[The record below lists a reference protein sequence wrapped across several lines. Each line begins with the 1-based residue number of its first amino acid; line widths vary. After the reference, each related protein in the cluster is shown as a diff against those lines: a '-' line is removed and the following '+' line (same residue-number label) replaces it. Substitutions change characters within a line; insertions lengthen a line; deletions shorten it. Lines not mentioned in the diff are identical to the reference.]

1 MPKGQKVNVKD
12 KVDDN
17 VCDLSLCELKEVPVK
32 EIASFKRV
40 NVLDLSSNLLMSL
53 GKNFTT
59 LTRLVKLDLS
69 KNQIKFLPDDFGL
82 LRNLRHLDLYDN
94 QLEHLPLSFGDL
106 TNLRYLDLK
115 GNPLTP
121 ALAKIVGINM
131 TMKECQ
137 DSAKRTVKFMSD
149 MQIEA
154 IKAKE
159 QYRLE
164 ILQKQMANNDKE
176 NNEEDT
182 PNNNSEQQSKTKK
195 NKKSKSKKKTNS
207 NGSDGS
213 NKNSTATSSV
223 MGAND
228 NITIAKATKSKKSA
242 NGTIKGSSSSSAT
255 NSTST
260 ALTSLM
266 IFLLMV
272 AFNIVLI
279 YMIMFKNPEI
289 AEKLVESIPHQYR
302 DWILTKTE
310 IFRLRVTDWITQFRT
325 PPEEH

>member
-1 MPKGQKVNVKD
+1 MPKGPKVNVKE
-12 KVDDN
+12 KVEDN
-17 VCDLSLCELKEVPVK
+17 VCDLSLCELKDVPVK

-40 NVLDLSSNLLMSL
+40 NALDLSSNLLMSL

-131 TMKECQ
+131 TMKDCQ
-137 DSAKRTVKFMSD
+137 DCAKRTVKFMSD

-159 QYRLE
+159 QYRQE
-164 ILQKQMANNDKE
+164 ILQKQMANGLDIDDE
-176 NNEEDT
+176 PATASNNGE
-182 PNNNSEQQSKTKK
+182 QSKSKK
-195 NKKSKSKKKTNS
+195 NKKSKSKKKSNNS
-207 NGSDGS
+207 LDGS
-213 NKNSTATSSV
+213 NKNNATTASSIL
-223 MGAND
+223 GAND
-228 NITIAKATKSKKSA
+228 NITIAKATKSKKST
-242 NGTIKGSSSSSAT
+242 NGSINSSS
-255 NSTST
+255 NSPPST

-272 AFNIVLI
+272 AFNVVLI

-289 AEKLVESIPHQYR
+289 AEKIVESIPHQYR

>member
-1 MPKGQKVNVKD
+1 MAKGSKINVKD

-53 GKNFTT
+53 GKNFII

-131 TMKECQ
+131 TMKDCQ

-164 ILQKQMANNDKE
+164 ILQKQMANGKE
-176 NNEEDT
+176 MDEDNTTSSNNG
-182 PNNNSEQQSKTKK
+182 EQQSKTKK
-195 NKKSKSKKKTNS
+195 NKKTKSKKKNA
-207 NGSDGS
+207 NGSEAS
-213 NKNSTATSSV
+213 NKSGAATTSLMAS
-223 MGAND
+223 ND
-228 NITIAKATKSKKSA
+228 NITIAKANKSKKSA
-242 NGTIKGSSSSSAT
+242 NGVIKGSSSNSS
-255 NSTST
+255 ST

-272 AFNIVLI
+272 AFNVVLI

>member
-1 MPKGQKVNVKD
+1 MPKAPKINVKE
-12 KVDDN
+12 KVVDDN
-17 VCDLSLCELKEVPVK
+17 ICDLSLCELKEIPVK
-32 EIASFKRV
+32 EIVALKRV
-40 NVLDLSSNLLMSL
+40 TVLDLSSNLLLSL

-69 KNQIKFLPDDFGL
+69 KNQIRFLPDDFGL
-82 LRNLRHLDLYDN
+82 LRNLRHLDLYNN

-121 ALAKIVGINM
+121 ALAKIVGINL
-131 TMKECQ
+131 TMKDCQ
-137 DSAKRTVKFMSD
+137 ESAKRTVRFMSS

-159 QYRLE
+159 QY
-164 ILQKQMANNDKE
+164 KQELLLKQNAHVTDE
-176 NNEEDT
+176 PDSSST
-182 PNNNSEQQSKTKK
+182 GAEQQKSKKA
-195 NKKSKSKKKTNS
+195 KKSKSKKKAN
-207 NGSDGS
+207 NAGEAAAA
-213 NKNSTATSSV
+213 NKNSAASATL
-223 MGAND
+223 GTND
-228 NITIAKATKSKKSA
+228 NITITKASKMKKSA
-242 NGTIKGSSSSSAT
+242 NGSLKGHNGHLQTSS
-255 NSTST
+255 ST
-260 ALTSLM
+260 ALTSLI

-272 AFNIVLI
+272 AFNVVLI

-289 AEKLVESIPHQYR
+289 AEKLVEAIPHQYR

-310 IFRLRVTDWITQFRT
+310 IFRLRVTDWITEFRT

>member
-1 MPKGQKVNVKD
+1 MPKSLKINVKE
-12 KVDDN
+12 KVVDDN
-17 VCDLSLCELKEVPVK
+17 ICDLSLCELKDIPVK
-32 EIASFKRV
+32 EIAALKRV
-40 NVLDLSSNLLMSL
+40 TVLDLSSNQLLSL

-59 LTRLVKLDLS
+59 LIRLVKLDLS

-82 LRNLRHLDLYDN
+82 LRNLRHLDLYNN

-121 ALAKIVGINM
+121 ALAKIVGINL
-131 TMKECQ
+131 TTKDCQ
-137 DSAKRTVKFMSD
+137 ESAKRTVKFMST

-159 QYRLE
+159 QYKQE
-164 ILQKQMANNDKE
+164 MLQKQSTNVV
-176 NNEEDT
+176 EEPESSNVVD
-182 PNNNSEQQSKTKK
+182 QQKSKKS
-195 NKKSKSKKKTNS
+195 KKSKSKKKTN
-207 NGSDGS
+207 NNTLDGAS
-213 NKNSTATSSV
+213 KTPTSV
-223 MGAND
+223 APTND
-228 NITIAKATKSKKSA
+228 NIIIAKATKSKKSA
-242 NGTIKGSSSSSAT
+242 NGSLYGHGNKQAT
-255 NSTST
+255 SST
-260 ALTSLM
+260 ALTSLI

-272 AFNIVLI
+272 AFNVVLI

-289 AEKLVESIPHQYR
+289 AEKLVEAIPHQYR